1 MIAKLDE
8 PRIVADVISILSE
21 LVAEVKLQFDSQ
33 GMSIIAID
41 PANVALVSFKIPASA
56 FSQFVVEKEILGL
69 NLDNLK
75 AVLKRCS
82 PGSSLI
88 MQTEDNTLRIDV
100 HDRIKRRF
108 VLALIDI
115 DAEEKSVP
123 PLDFT
128 TSIDINS
135 GDLIDSIEDCAIVA
149 DSCSFITKDNKFI
162 IEAKGLNSAS
172 SEFSTDEVAIKG
184 ESAKSKYSLE
194 YLQKFIKAAKLTDK
208 AKIQFSNDYPLKLEF
223 STPRINLFFILAPR
237 VETDN

>member
-56 FSQFVVEKEILGL
+56 FSQFIAEKETLGL

-88 MQTEDNTLRIDV
+88 MQTEDNTLRIDIQ
-100 HDRIKRRF
+100 DKIKRRF
-108 VLALIDI
+108 ILSLIEI
-115 DAEEKSVP
+115 EGEEKSVP

-128 TSIDINS
+128 ANIEISS
-135 GDLIDSIEDCAIVA
+135 ADLVDSIEDCSIVA
-149 DSCSFITKDNKFI
+149 DSCSFITEEGKFV
-162 IEAKGLNSAS
+162 IEAKGLNSAR
-172 SEFSTDEVAIKG
+172 SEFSSDEVRIKG

-194 YLQKFIKAAKLTDK
+194 YLQKFAKAAKLVDK
-208 AKIQFSNDYPLKLEF
+208 AIIQFSQDYPLKLEF
-223 STPRINLFFILAPR
+223 NTPRINLFFILAPR
-237 VETDN
+237 VETED